1 MEELERMSSTL
12 LDIVIS
18 SINTASQSS
27 ANTVTVALLQT
38 LVIFS
43 QVTVLSSLGRAN
55 FNVMSR
61 T

>member
-1 MEELERMSSTL
+1 MSSTL

-38 LVIFS
+38 LIIFS

>member
-38 LVIFS
+38 LIIFS